1 MAAGEARVVK
11 PLRRPWLYWLLGS
24 SVQKQVHRD
33 GERSAS
39 PACKPRRVGV
49 QSEVVTSLL
58 MLNNTVL
65 TRWRNFLYG
74 SYFHH
79 SPAVEGWLLACA
91 LLSLDSLDQTTR
103 DLLAAPNPGR
113 SWQKQVRAYRR
124 KCPVATTT
132 HHPQA
137 AGETARMHEKRSLTP
152 RPLGKNGSNLAAVS
166 LDRATRY
173 PAPVASGA
181 LSPVLECNILR
192 LIERALLLNHTT
204 GMYNQCGSFCV
215 YALNMHLFL

>member
-1 MAAGEARVVK
+1 VLATWDIRSGNWYIACDRTNLLAEAWEMRVQSTRFMLLATRL
-11 PLRRPWLYWLLGS
+11 PTLYWLLGS
-24 SVQKQVHRD
+24 SVQKQARRD

-74 SYFHH
+74 SYFHLSH
-79 SPAVEGWLLACA
+79 AVEGWLLACA

-113 SWQKQVRAYRR
+113 PWQKLVRAYRR
-124 KCPVATTT
+124 KCPLATAT

-166 LDRATRY
+166 LDRAT
-173 PAPVASGA
+173 
-181 LSPVLECNILR
+181 
-192 LIERALLLNHTT
+192 
-204 GMYNQCGSFCV
+204 
-215 YALNMHLFL
+215 